1 MAQSVLIVDLPRTA
15 DGTSADG
22 VETLE
27 QCSDEELVAAL
38 GQREQRAL
46 EELVRR
52 HGSWAARFAQRLC
65 GEPQLAEEVVQSAFL
80 RLWEHPGR
88 WEGRAS
94 FPTWFYRVVHNLCI
108 DQLRRTRTNF
118 DPLEESL
125 ADSAPTPPEQ
135 LERRQRGLGVQQ
147 ALAQLPQRQRS
158 AIVLSHY
165 EERSQAEAAAIL
177 GISEGALESLLS
189 RARATLRT
197 LLRDQRH

>member
-1 MAQSVLIVDLPRTA
+1 MNIIDTLAKPRVLGVLLAVSVALNLLLIGSVAGRYSARLMHPPMMGGGFEAGLRFLP
-15 DGTSADG
+15 
-22 VETLE
+22 E
-27 QCSDEELVAAL
+27 
-38 GQREQRAL
+38 GQRKE
-46 EELVRR
+46 
-52 HGSWAARFAQRLC
+52 
-65 GEPQLAEEVVQSAFL
+65 
-80 RLWEHPGR
+80 
-88 WEGRAS
+88 
-94 FPTWFYRVVHNLCI
+94 
-108 DQLRRTRTNF
+108 LRRTRTNV

-125 ADSAPTPPEQ
+125 ADPAPTPPEL

-177 GISEGALESLLS
+177 DISEGALESLLS